1 MNHWLPLSFP
11 LADLIDLLYLVPEEI
26 KNFLLRNTEKIEN
39 LQVREILN
47 HSIDHTPEQVMEDR
61 IKNIQAL
68 PRIERN
74 PDQEKITI
82 KTEKLPYT
90 YQVTKG
96 TFDQQFLRAVEVA
109 IQAREK
115 KENRTGR
122 AGYI

>member
-26 KNFLLRNTEKIEN
+26 KNFLLRNAEKIEN

-61 IKNIQAL
+61 IKNIQEL

-74 PDQEKITI
+74 PSQERITI

-90 YQVTKG
+90 YQATK
-96 TFDQQFLRAVEVA
+96 
-109 IQAREK
+109 
-115 KENRTGR
+115 
-122 AGYI
+122 

>member
-1 MNHWLPLSFP
+1 MNHWLPLSFS

-26 KNFLLRNTEKIEN
+26 KNFLLRNTEKIES

-74 PDQEKITI
+74 PSQEKITI
-82 KTEKLPYT
+82 KT
-90 YQVTKG
+90 VTG
-96 TFDQQFLRAVEVA
+96 Q
-109 IQAREK
+109 
-115 KENRTGR
+115 
-122 AGYI
+122 